1 MFHKNHFKIHPKTSP
16 NKKFTK
22 FTNVEDNLHNSSQN
36 SDQFSNQNST
46 ENNSK
51 SSTNSPDFTNLDS
64 NQPSSSSNSNFNSP
78 SKFRSGNFRRPKA
91 PLIKEKKQIPSR
103 ILNEKQFL
111 FSKVASF
118 LLIIAI
124 LIFGSSFYLWQNQNS
139 QNSNNL
145 VQNYSNSSS
154 LSSSNFSNLIAN
166 SESSSSNYSSSSSS
180 SSSAKTILVDNKG
193 AKISEFV
200 KKNANIDMGTLSY
213 QTLEE
218 LKIKPP
224 IDVSKI
230 EQSFFQENS
239 NQLTQN
245 SNSNPNTNSGQNSEQ
260 STKPAK
266 ILEEIIPKPK
276 ELESKES
283 EPKTNLD
290 KKNLLV
296 FPKYK
301 IEVPIIHLTFDQ
313 MYPRNKNGEID
324 FNGELNYP
332 LDRPVCQQAVYR
344 DTCHPVQKALE
355 LGAVHLP
362 MSVHP
367 GEIGTSYIAAHTSNW
382 GFVKSPYNA
391 IFKPMEGQTKVGD
404 EFFVFDNWGR
414 KLKFRIFDSLEIRA
428 DDLTNA
434 YKKFDN
440 RRTITLQGSVL
451 KWTKQ
456 GLQPTHRWLSR
467 GELVEE
473 SVSNSSN
480 STN

>member
-1 MFHKNHFKIHPKTSP
+1 MFHKNHSKNSVP
-16 NKKFTK
+16 N
-22 FTNVEDNLHNSSQN
+22 
-36 SDQFSNQNST
+36 
-46 ENNSK
+46 
-51 SSTNSPDFTNLDS
+51 STNSPGLTNLDS
-64 NQPSSSSNSNFNSP
+64 NQSSSSPDSTFNSP
-78 SKFRSGNFRRPKA
+78 NKFRSGNFGNSRRPVA
-91 PLIKEKKQIPSR
+91 PLIKEKKQIPSQ
-103 ILNEKQFL
+103 ILNQKQFL
-111 FSKVASF
+111 LSKITAF
-118 LLIIAI
+118 LLIIGI
-124 LIFGSSFYLWQNQNS
+124 LIFASSFYLWQNQNS
-139 QNSNNL
+139 KTGDNL
-145 VQNYSNSSS
+145 VQSSSNSSFS
-154 LSSSNFSNLIAN
+154 SSSNFSNLVTN
-166 SESSSSNYSSSSSS
+166 SQSSFSNSSNLSSSAS

-200 KKNANIDMGTLSY
+200 KKNGNIDMGILSY
-213 QTLEE
+213 ETLTS
-218 LKIKPP
+218 LNIKPP

-230 EQSFFQENS
+230 EQSSWQEN

-245 SNSNPNTNSGQNSEQ
+245 SNQSSNQILNQNSNSNQ

-266 ILEEIIPKPK
+266 SLEEIVPKPT
-276 ELESKES
+276 ELEDKNI
-283 EPKTNLD
+283 EPKTSLD

-324 FNGELNYP
+324 FNAELNYP
-332 LDRPVCQQAVYR
+332 IDRPICQQNVYR

-355 LGAVHLP
+355 IGAVHLP

-382 GFVKSPYNA
+382 GFIKSPYNA
-391 IFKPMEGQTKVGD
+391 IFKPMEGQTKTGD

-414 KLKFRIFDSLEIRA
+414 KLKFRIFDSMEIRA
-428 DDLTNA
+428 DDLANA

-473 SVSNSSN
+473 MVSSNLTNSSN
-480 STN
+480 STNNSTK

>member
-1 MFHKNHFKIHPKTSP
+1 MSKPSKFPMFHKNNF
-16 NKKFTK
+16 
-22 FTNVEDNLHNSSQN
+22 QN
-36 SDQFSNQNST
+36 SNQK
-46 ENNSK
+46 EYFEQ
-51 SSTNSPDFTNLDS
+51 DI
-64 NQPSSSSNSNFNSP
+64 SSNSNNNSGNLQNQNNNQNNLDNSSLNLSQNTNP
-78 SKFRSGNFRRPKA
+78 NKFRSGNFGTNFRRPVA
-91 PLIKEKKQIPSR
+91 PLIKEKKQIPNR

-139 QNSNNL
+139 QTGDNL
-145 VQNYSNSSS
+145 VQNSASSSS
-154 LSSSNFSNLIAN
+154 LSFSNFSNLIAN
-166 SESSSSNYSSSSSS
+166 SQSSFSNSGNLSSSTS

-193 AKISEFV
+193 LRITEFV
-200 KKNANIDMGTLSY
+200 KKNSNIDMGILSY
-213 QTLEE
+213 PTLEE
-218 LKIKPP
+218 LNIKLP

-230 EQSFFQENS
+230 EQSSWQENS

-245 SNSNPNTNSGQNSEQ
+245 SNQTTNQSAKPNKT
-260 STKPAK
+260 
-266 ILEEIIPKPK
+266 LEEIIPKPK

-313 MYPRNKNGEID
+313 MYPRNKAGEID
-324 FNGELNYP
+324 FNSELNYP
-332 LDRPVCQQAVYR
+332 LDRPVCQQQLYR

-367 GEIGTSYIAAHTSNW
+367 GEIGTSYVAAHTSNW
-382 GFVKSPYNA
+382 AFVKSPYNA

-428 DDLTNA
+428 DDLANA

-473 SVSNSSN
+473 VVSSSLRNS
-480 STN
+480 

>member
-1 MFHKNHFKIHPKTSP
+1 MFYKNHPKISP

-22 FTNVEDNLHNSSQN
+22 LDNSKN
-36 SDQFSNQNST
+36 SDQTVTENINPTNYSSFSSDSNST
-46 ENNSK
+46 S
-51 SSTNSPDFTNLDS
+51 NL
-64 NQPSSSSNSNFNSP
+64 P
-78 SKFRSGNFRRPKA
+78 KFRSGNFRPKV
-91 PLIKEKKQIPSR
+91 PLTKEKKQIPSH
-103 ILNEKQFL
+103 ILNQKQFL

-118 LLIIAI
+118 LLVIAI

-139 QNSNNL
+139 LGNNL
-145 VQNYSNSSS
+145 VQNLSNSSS
-154 LSSSNFSNLIAN
+154 LSSSSGFSSNSSSIN
-166 SESSSSNYSSSSSS
+166 SESTLSSSSVSS
-180 SSSAKTILVDNKG
+180 SSSAKTILVDNKA

-200 KKNANIDMGTLSY
+200 KKNSNIDMGELSY

-218 LKIKPP
+218 LNIKPP

-230 EQSFFQENS
+230 EQSSWQENS
-239 NQLTQN
+239 QN
-245 SNSNPNTNSGQNSEQ
+245 KPN
-260 STKPAK
+260 KPNK
-266 ILEEIIPKPK
+266 PNKLLEEIIPKTK
-276 ELESKES
+276 ELEDKNV
-283 EPKTNLD
+283 EPKTTLD

-301 IEVPIIHLTFDQ
+301 IEAPIIHLTFDD
-313 MYPRNKNGEID
+313 MYPRDKLGNTNFAE
-324 FNGELNYP
+324 EVNYP
-332 LDRPVCQQAVYR
+332 LDRANCQIPAYR

-355 LGAVHLP
+355 KGVVHLP

-367 GEIGTSYIAAHTSNW
+367 GEIGTSYIAGHTSNW
-382 GFVKSPYNA
+382 QFIKSPYNA

-414 KLKFRIFDSLEIRA
+414 RLRFRIFDSLEIRA
-428 DDLTNA
+428 DDLANA

-473 SVSNSSN
+473 VVSSNLTNSSN
-480 STN
+480 STNNSTK

>member
-1 MFHKNHFKIHPKTSP
+1 MFYKTHPKISP

-22 FTNVEDNLHNSSQN
+22 FDNSKD
-36 SDQFSNQNST
+36 SDQIPT
-46 ENNSK
+46 ENINPTDY
-51 SSTNSPDFTNLDS
+51 SSFSSDS
-64 NQPSSSSNSNFNSP
+64 NPASDLP
-78 SKFRSGNFRRPKA
+78 KFRSGNFRPKVQ
-91 PLIKEKKQIPSR
+91 LTTEKKQIPSH
-103 ILNEKQFL
+103 ILNQKQFL
-111 FSKVASF
+111 FSKVVSF
-118 LLIIAI
+118 LLVIAI

-139 QNSNNL
+139 LSNNL
-145 VQNYSNSSS
+145 VQNLSNSSS
-154 LSSSNFSNLIAN
+154 LSGSSSFSSSFSSSLSSNSSSIN
-166 SESSSSNYSSSSSS
+166 SESILSSSSVSS
-180 SSSAKTILVDNKG
+180 SSSAKTILVDNKA

-200 KKNANIDMGTLSY
+200 KKNGNIDMGDLSY
-213 QTLEE
+213 QALEE
-218 LKIKPP
+218 LNIKPP

-230 EQSFFQENS
+230 EQSSWQENS
-239 NQLTQN
+239 QN
-245 SNSNPNTNSGQNSEQ
+245 SQNKPN
-260 STKPAK
+260 KL
-266 ILEEIIPKPK
+266 LEEIIPKTK
-276 ELESKES
+276 ELEDKNV
-283 EPKTNLD
+283 EPKTTLD

-313 MYPRNKNGEID
+313 MYPRNKASEID
-324 FNGELNYP
+324 FNSELNYP
-332 LDRPVCQQAVYR
+332 IDRPICGQAVYR

-382 GFVKSPYNA
+382 SFIKSPYNA

-404 EFFVFDNWGR
+404 EFFIFDNWGR

-428 DDLTNA
+428 DDLANA

-473 SVSNSSN
+473 VISSNLTNSSN
-480 STN
+480 NSTK